1 MSGKDSRSS
10 SFRFVRG
17 RWAVLCLVVA
27 IPLAALLLR
36 SLWGPEAARAGGP
49 GILGT
54 ITGSRPTA
62 DQPAA
67 SGTQAQ
73 PQAASTAR
81 LPAASSETGTAPTAQ
96 KEQPQ
101 VVAVVNREPITR
113 EELKKECLRHYGEEV
128 LESIVNKYLIMEECQ
143 RRGIMV
149 TTEEV
154 DAEIARMATRFGIPV
169 ETWFKLLKDERG
181 IKPDQYKRDIIWP
194 MLALRKLAGDRL
206 LVAEEELRREFESR
220 YGPAV
225 KARMIVVSKRET
237 AEAIRAEAAA
247 NPDQFGELAKK
258 FSEDAPSASLKGLI
272 QPIRKHVG
280 QKEIEEIAFAL
291 KPGEVSQV
299 ISIANQYIILK
310 CEDQLPPA
318 KVRFEDVKGEIEEL
332 AKDSKMRVIA
342 QEIFRDLQSK
352 AQIVNVF
359 NDPQKRMQMPD
370 VAALINNRPVRLE
383 DLGEMCIDRHG
394 EEVLENLIS
403 RKLIE
408 QACRKRNIQVTEA
421 DVNAEI
427 ERAARENLP
436 LLPDG
441 RADVERWM
449 QLVTQQ
455 QGIKPEIYRNS
466 IVWPAVALK
475 KLVGEN
481 VSVSEDDVQKAFE
494 ANYGPRVRCRAI
506 VLNNLR
512 RAQQVWDKAR
522 ANPTEEH
529 FADLAEEYSV
539 DPATRA
545 LRGEIAPIQK
555 HGGQPL
561 LEQEAFSLKPG
572 EISGI
577 IQVAP
582 ETYVILYCLGL
593 TKPVDVDLASVR
605 QLLVEDLKAK
615 KIRLAMAELYDKIR
629 SEATIDN
636 YLAGTTQSPNLSRAA
651 GRPSGTNTR

>member
-1 MSGKDSRSS
+1 MSGKDSCCRRALSL
-10 SFRFVRG
+10 RG
-17 RWAVLCLVVA
+17 RWAVLLVAVA
-27 IPLAALLLR
+27 IPAAALILR
-36 SLWGPEAARAGGP
+36 SFWGSNSAQAGGA
-49 GILGT
+49 GLLGKT
-54 ITGSRPTA
+54 TDSAP
-62 DQPAA
+62 
-67 SGTQAQ
+67 
-73 PQAASTAR
+73 ASTKQTSATETQSLR
-81 LPAASSETGTAPTAQ
+81 ISGASSPATASASASSATSEE
-96 KEQPQ
+96 KQPQ

-113 EELKKECLRHYGEEV
+113 DELRKECLRRYGEEV
-128 LESIVNKYLIMEECQ
+128 LESVVNKYLIMEECQ
-143 RRGIMV
+143 RRGIVV
-149 TTEEV
+149 TAEEV
-154 DAEIARMATRFGIPV
+154 DAEITRMATRFGMPI

-206 LVAEEELRREFESR
+206 LVTEEELRREFESR
-220 YGPAV
+220 YGPAI

-258 FSEDAPSASLKGLI
+258 YSEDASTASLKGLI

-280 QKEIEEIAFAL
+280 HKEIEDVAFAL
-291 KPGEVSQV
+291 QPGEVSQV
-299 ISIANQYIILK
+299 IPIAGQFIILK
-310 CEDQLPPA
+310 CEERLPPA
-318 KVRFEDVKGEIEEL
+318 KVSFEDVRNEIEEL
-332 AKDSKMRVIA
+332 AKDNKMRSVA
-342 QEIFRDLQSK
+342 QEIFRDLQSR

-359 NDPQKRMQMPD
+359 NDPQRRMQYPD
-370 VAALINNRPVRLE
+370 VAALINNRPVRLD

-408 QACRKRNIQVTEA
+408 QTCRKRNIQVTEA
-421 DVNAEI
+421 DVDAEI
-427 ERAARENLP
+427 EQAARENLP
-436 LLPDG
+436 LLQDG
-441 RADVERWM
+441 RPDVARWM

-455 QGIKPEIYRNS
+455 QGSKAEVYRNS

-475 KLVGEN
+475 KLVGN
-481 VSVSEDDVQKAFE
+481 DISVSEDDLQKAFE

-506 VLNNLR
+506 VLNSLR
-512 RAQQVWDKAR
+512 RAQQVWEKAR
-522 ANPTEEH
+522 SIPTEEH
-529 FADLAEEYSV
+529 FADLAEEYSI

-582 ETYVILYCLGL
+582 ETYVILYCLGQ

-605 QLLVEDLKAK
+605 QILMEDLKAK
-615 KIRLAMAELYDKIR
+615 KTRLAMAELYEKLR
-629 SEATIDN
+629 AEATIDN
-636 YLAGTTQSPNLSRAA
+636 YLAGTTQSPNLNRAA
-651 GRPSGTNTR
+651 GQTSGTAVR

>member
-1 MSGKDSRSS
+1 MSGKDSR
-10 SFRFVRG
+10 FRRIFSRRS
-17 RWAVLCLVVA
+17 RWSALLVAVM
-27 IPLAALLLR
+27 IPAAALVLR
-36 SLWGPEAARAGGP
+36 SFWGAGPAQAGGLS
-49 GILGT
+49 ILRAL
-54 ITGSRPTA
+54 TGS
-62 DQPAA
+62 
-67 SGTQAQ
+67 
-73 PQAASTAR
+73 
-81 LPAASSETGTAPTAQ
+81 APTAGQ
-96 KEQPQ
+96 VSTPEAQSPRTSGGPSGAAASAPARSAPPQTEQPQ

-113 EELKKECLRHYGEEV
+113 DELRKECLRHYGEEV
-128 LESIVNKYLIMEECQ
+128 LESVVNKYLIMEECQ
-143 RRGIMV
+143 RRGI
-149 TTEEV
+149 TISADEV
-154 DAEIARMATRFGIPV
+154 DAEITRMATRFGMPV

-194 MLALRKLAGDRL
+194 MLALRKLAGNRL
-206 LVAEEELRREFESR
+206 LVTEEELRREFESR

-258 FSEDAPSASLKGLI
+258 FSEDASSASLKGLI

-280 QKEIEEIAFAL
+280 QKEIEDVAFAL

-299 ISIANQYIILK
+299 IPIANQFIILK
-310 CEDQLPPA
+310 CEEQLPPA
-318 KVRFEDVKGEIEEL
+318 KIRFEDVRDEIEEL
-332 AKDSKMRVIA
+332 AKDSKMRTVA
-342 QEIFRDLQSK
+342 QEIFRDLQSR

-359 NDPQKRMQMPD
+359 NDPQRRSQMPD

-421 DVNAEI
+421 DVDAEI

-455 QGIKPEIYRNS
+455 QGIKPEVYRNS

-475 KLVGEN
+475 KLVGN
-481 VSVSEDDVQKAFE
+481 DVSVSEDDLQKAFE

-522 ANPTEEH
+522 SNPTEEH

-582 ETYVILYCLGL
+582 ETYVILYCLGQS
-593 TKPVDVDLASVR
+593 KPVDVDLNSVR
-605 QLLVEDLKAK
+605 QILLEDLKAK
-615 KIRLAMAELYDKIR
+615 KIRLAMAVLYDKIR

-636 YLAGTTQSPNLSRAA
+636 YLAGTTQSPSLNRAA
-651 GRPSGTNTR
+651 GRPGESSLR

>member
-1 MSGKDSRSS
+1 MSGKDSRVKRIFSRRS
-10 SFRFVRG
+10 
-17 RWAVLCLVVA
+17 RWAVLFVAVAVVGA
-27 IPLAALLLR
+27 TVAVR
-36 SLWGPEAARAGGP
+36 SLWGPNAARAGGP
-49 GILGT
+49 GILGA
-54 ITGSRPTA
+54 ITGSRQAPGPTA
-62 DQPAA
+62 TAARTQPGPTTATP
-67 SGTQAQ
+67 SGA
-73 PQAASTAR
+73 
-81 LPAASSETGTAPTAQ
+81 AASSARDER
-96 KEQPQ
+96 PQ

-113 EELKKECLRHYGEEV
+113 DELRKECLRHYGEEV

-143 RRGIMV
+143 RRGITV
-149 TTEEV
+149 TAEEV
-154 DAEIARMATRFGIPV
+154 DAEIVRMATRFAMPV
-169 ETWFKLLKDERG
+169 ETWFKLLKEERG

-206 LVAEEELRREFESR
+206 LISQEELRREFESR

-225 KARMIVVSKRET
+225 KARMIVVSKKET
-237 AEAIRAEAAA
+237 AEAIRAEAVA

-258 FSEDAPSASLKGLI
+258 YSEDPASASLKGLV

-280 QKEIEEIAFAL
+280 QKEIEEVAFAL
-291 KPGEVSQV
+291 KPGEISQV
-299 ISIANQYIILK
+299 IPIANQFVILK
-310 CEDQLPPA
+310 CEEHLPPA

-332 AKDSKMRVIA
+332 AKDSKMRAVA
-342 QEIFRDLQSK
+342 HEIFRDLQSR
-352 AQIVNVF
+352 AEIVNVM
-359 NDPQKRMQMPD
+359 NDPQKRAQMPD

-421 DVNAEI
+421 DVDAEI

-441 RADVERWM
+441 RADVQRWM

-455 QGIKPEIYRNS
+455 QGIKPEVYRNS

-475 KLVGEN
+475 KLVGDN
-481 VSVSEDDVQKAFE
+481 VSVSQEDLQKAFE

-522 ANPTEEH
+522 SNPTEEY
-529 FADLAEEYSV
+529 FADLAEEYSI

-582 ETYVILYCLGL
+582 ETYVILYCLGQ
-593 TKPVDVDLASVR
+593 TKPVDVDLASV
-605 QLLVEDLKAK
+605 QEILKEDLKAK
-615 KIRLAMAELYDKIR
+615 KVRLAMAELYEKIR

-636 YLAGTTQSPNLSRAA
+636 YLAGTTQSPNLNRAA
-651 GRPSGTNTR
+651 QRASSGDVR